1 MGVGLEITPNAM
13 DLITEKGYDDNYGAR
28 PLKRVIQRYIEDKLS
43 ESITNNRCKNT
54 LIRCKSPLL
63 FRLPS
68 VVCSQGI
75 AVRNLLTDKI
85 LCCFKQTG
93 LVHQQVR

>member
-1 MGVGLEITPNAM
+1 MQKHPDSLQV
-13 DLITEKGYDDNYGAR
+13 
-28 PLKRVIQRYIEDKLS
+28 
-43 ESITNNRCKNT
+43 
-54 LIRCKSPLL
+54 PLL

-68 VVCSQGI
+68 VVCNQGI